1 MAGRKPTGVRA
12 CNGEIHEGD
21 LVRYEDGWLCFTAR
35 IVLQDGAFGFFLGD
49 TFQEL
54 STFLK
59 DFPDAESDIE
69 ILQNSRL

>member
-1 MAGRKPTGVRA
+1 MAGRKPTGVMA

-54 STFLK
+54 SAFLK
-59 DFPDAESDIE
+59 DLPNAELDFE
-69 ILQNSRL
+69 IIPNSQL